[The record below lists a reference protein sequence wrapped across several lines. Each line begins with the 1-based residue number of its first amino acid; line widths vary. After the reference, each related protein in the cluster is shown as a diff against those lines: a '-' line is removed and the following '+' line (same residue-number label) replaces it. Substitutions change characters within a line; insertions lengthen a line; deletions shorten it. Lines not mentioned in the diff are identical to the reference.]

1 MLGFD
6 PAGGFS
12 GTVLLRFNG
21 REPIQGGN
29 MLGEWTR
36 VDINARYTLSS
47 AVEVFGRIENLFDTH
62 YQQVLGY
69 GTPGRSGSVGAR
81 WRF

>member
-1 MLGFD
+1 MLSFD

-21 REPIQGGN
+21 REHIQGGDT
-29 MLGEWTR
+29 LDEWTR
-36 VDINARYTLSS
+36 VDINARYILSD
-47 AVEVFGRIENLFDTH
+47 ALEVFARIENLFDTH

-69 GTPGRSGSVGAR
+69 GTPGRSGSVGGR